1 LRVSKA
7 VMYESVARKMG
18 QTTAKFSVL
27 DNLDRETALL
37 KMRIQKRNDL
47 NVADAKRIEKIR
59 VAREKMLL
67 GKWDDPE
74 PE

>member
-1 LRVSKA
+1 VSKS

-59 VAREKMLL
+59 VAREKMLS
-67 GKWDDPE
+67 GEWG
-74 PE
+74 